1 MVAKGKIVW
10 VSGPAVRADGMSSA
24 KMYETVEVGDAK
36 LIGEV
41 IRLTGD
47 VAFIQV
53 YESTS
58 GLKPGEEVIGT
69 GQPLSVL
76 LGPGIIGRIYDGI
89 QRPLDEIAEKSGAFI
104 GRGITT
110 SPVDMKKKYRFNP
123 LVKKDDVIF
132 GGSVLGT
139 VEETPLLT
147 HKILVP
153 PNYPESTITDIVKEG
168 EYDLEHVIGQAS
180 SKNGD
185 KIQLKMYH
193 KWPVRKP
200 RPYAERYDPTIPL
213 ITGQRIIDTYFP
225 IAKGGTGAIP
235 GGFGTGK
242 TVTLHQIAKWADSKV
257 VVYIGCGERG
267 NEMTEVLVEFPHLI
281 DPRSQ
286 RPLMERTVLVA
297 NTSNMPVAAREA
309 SIYTGVTMAEYY
321 RDMGYDVVL
330 VADSTSRWAEAL
342 REMSGRLEEMPAE
355 EGYPSYL
362 ASRLAEFYE
371 RAGRIRALGSPDR
384 SGSVTLVG
392 AVSPSG
398 ADFTEPVTT
407 HTIRFIKT
415 FWALD
420 TRLAYSRHYPSINW
434 MQSYSGY
441 LEDVSKWWKENVSPD
456 WYDLRAES
464 YQILQREDTL
474 KEIVRLLGPEALP
487 DEEKLVLEVARM
499 LKIGILQ
506 QNSFDKVDTYCGPA
520 KQLKLVR
527 LMVKFYKEA
536 QKALKEGKSLADI
549 RALPIITTL
558 LKAKF
563 EVTDEEVSKLEEIDK
578 QLSDSFKGNIEEVKV
593 SV

>member
-24 KMYETVEVGDAK
+24 KMYETVEVGESK

-58 GLKPGEEVIGT
+58 GLRPGEEVIGT

-110 SPVDMKKKYRFNP
+110 SPVNMKNKYRFNP
-123 LVKKDDVIF
+123 SVKKDDTIF

-153 PNYPESTITDIVKEG
+153 PNYPELTVTDFAKEG

-200 RPYAERYDPTIPL
+200 RPYAERYDPTVPL
-213 ITGQRIIDTYFP
+213 VTGQRIIDTYFP

>member
-123 LVKKDDVIF
+123 LVKKDDTIF

-200 RPYAERYDPTIPL
+200 RPYAERYDPTVPL
-213 ITGQRIIDTYFP
+213 VTGQRIIDTYFP

-297 NTSNMPVAAREA
+297 NTSNMFV
-309 SIYTGVTMAEYY
+309 
-321 RDMGYDVVL
+321 
-330 VADSTSRWAEAL
+330 DSR
-342 REMSGRLEEMPAE
+342 
-355 EGYPSYL
+355 
-362 ASRLAEFYE
+362 
-371 RAGRIRALGSPDR
+371 
-384 SGSVTLVG
+384 
-392 AVSPSG
+392 
-398 ADFTEPVTT
+398 
-407 HTIRFIKT
+407 
-415 FWALD
+415 
-420 TRLAYSRHYPSINW
+420 
-434 MQSYSGY
+434 
-441 LEDVSKWWKENVSPD
+441 
-456 WYDLRAES
+456 
-464 YQILQREDTL
+464 
-474 KEIVRLLGPEALP
+474 
-487 DEEKLVLEVARM
+487 
-499 LKIGILQ
+499 
-506 QNSFDKVDTYCGPA
+506 
-520 KQLKLVR
+520 
-527 LMVKFYKEA
+527 
-536 QKALKEGKSLADI
+536 
-549 RALPIITTL
+549 
-558 LKAKF
+558 
-563 EVTDEEVSKLEEIDK
+563 
-578 QLSDSFKGNIEEVKV
+578 
-593 SV
+593 